1 MDSNNYTRWRLQ
13 MLLVLGKFSLH
24 HHVLVDATI
33 HTYPDWAH
41 MDCVVMTWLYGTVS
55 PNLEE
60 IVQEDP
66 TTACSV

>member
-1 MDSNNYTRWRLQ
+1 
-13 MLLVLGKFSLH
+13 
-24 HHVLVDATI
+24 
-33 HTYPDWAH
+33 